1 MLFTINEIIDIV
13 IMTLAL
19 GFIFKDVFKK
29 KVYLDDNY
37 DPLKAYE
44 KEKRSF
50 FSEDYK
56 FAMMVTAPAVIL
68 HELGHKFVA
77 MAFGA
82 TATFQAAYLF
92 LGIAVLLKLM
102 RSTFI
107 FFVPAYV
114 AWRGTVST
122 LDSAV
127 IAFAGPFVNLVL
139 FLIAYSY
146 IKSGKTTKHNIQF
159 WQLFKKVNLFL
170 FGFNMLPI
178 PGFDGYHVF
187 VNLFRFWTGLF

>member
-1 MLFTINEIIDIV
+1 MLFTINEIIDII

-19 GFIFKDVFKK
+19 GFIFQDVFKK
-29 KVYLDDNY
+29 KVYLDSSY
-37 DPLKAYE
+37 DPIKSYA
-44 KEKRSF
+44 KEKKSF

-77 MAFGA
+77 IAFGA

-102 RSTFI
+102 KSSFI

-114 AWRGTVST
+114 AWQGTVSS
-122 LDSAV
+122 LDSSV
-127 IAFAGPFVNLVL
+127 IAFAGPFVNLFL
-139 FLIAYSY
+139 FLFAYSY
-146 IKSGKTTKHNIQF
+146 IRSGKTTTKTIQF
-159 WQLFKKVNLFL
+159 WNLFKKINLFL